1 MKSKTTDQLVKKRLL
16 IYLAFSFLLVWIP
29 TIVFQARGGGYESS
43 AMQSILAYSML
54 CPSIGMLFTRWMTG
68 EGFSMKGEDSLKL
81 GIDFSCKKWIWYVAA
96 MLIPVVYYELG
107 MLLFYLILP
116 KSFDPSMPGE
126 LGIPANTVWMY
137 PIAVITQTCMF
148 SVGALGEEAG
158 WRGYMMPKLEEL
170 FGIKRA
176 ILIGGVIWGVWH
188 FPAIYA
194 GHNFGTDYF
203 GAPWTGFLEFTLS
216 TIFMGAILTY
226 LTKKSG
232 SVWPAAFLHAVNN
245 GMPSILALYCREERL
260 TGIWAQSPVNILIR
274 EIPLFLMGG
283 MAIAAL
289 CRKPAELPK
298 N

>member
-1 MKSKTTDQLVKKRLL
+1 MKNKLTVKRLV
-16 IYLAFSFLLVWIP
+16 IYIALSFFPVWIP
-29 TIVFQARGGGYESS
+29 TIAFLAAGGHYESEK
-43 AMQSILAYSML
+43 MNLILTYSML
-54 CPSIGMLFTRWMTG
+54 CPSIAVLVTRWVTKEGFAVAG
-68 EGFSMKGEDSLKL
+68 EGSLRL
-81 GIDFSCKKWIWYVAA
+81 GIDFSGKKWIWYVAA
-96 MLIPVVYYELG
+96 VLIPVVYYELG

-116 KSFDPSMPGE
+116 QSFDLSMPGE

-245 GMPSILALYCREERL
+245 GVPSILALYCREERL
-260 TGIWAQSPVNILIR
+260 TGIWAQSPVNILLR

-289 CRKPAELPK
+289 CRAGQRKP
-298 N
+298 